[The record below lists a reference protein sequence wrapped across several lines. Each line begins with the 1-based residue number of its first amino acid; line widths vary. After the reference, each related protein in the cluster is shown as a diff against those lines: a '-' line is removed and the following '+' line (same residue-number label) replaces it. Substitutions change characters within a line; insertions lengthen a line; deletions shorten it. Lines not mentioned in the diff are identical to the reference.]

1 MASIRIACVLL
12 VCCLFGCAAG
22 AHPSQHDDVP
32 PPPDGFTSFGTGGS
46 SISGPFIDAGTYS
59 EPLVV
64 AKLPPP
70 PVSGG
75 TLLVIAQ
82 GHRAAVADPDHD
94 QVLIVDLDASS
105 LLATVPL
112 QSGDEPGRL
121 IEDGAGLVHVSLRS
135 GGAVATIDP
144 AQGTVLRRDAVCGY
158 PRGLAYDSKA
168 DAVVIA
174 CAGGDLVTL
183 PAAGGAA
190 TRSIRLAGADGH
202 IVRDL
207 RDVVVEGDRLLVSRF
222 RSAEL
227 LVIEANGSI
236 SATWRPKPR
245 DPSFS
250 AAVAWRILAAPGGGV
265 IMVHQEEQNT
275 DVPID
280 QPGGYGGFCGS
291 IVRAAVS
298 VIKTAGSTWST
309 PINAV
314 LPVDMALTDAP
325 NPELHF
331 VSARTRSTSGASS
344 GPTIDPSQGFPV
356 QSITAP
362 LVEPPVAGPVDQDAG
377 FPCIRQEGS
386 VTSFVPVGQVVAVA
400 AGSDGN
406 ALIQTREPAALIIN
420 GVPVSFPGASRKDT
434 GHELF
439 HFGTVGG
446 LACASCHPEGHEDG
460 HVWNF
465 SGLGARRTQAIGGGI
480 SGTEPFH
487 WGGDMKDFPTLAH
500 DVFNA
505 RMTGPNLEDKY
516 VTALAAWIDT
526 IAAWKSNA
534 PLDAAAVERGRVL
547 FNSPATACATCHAG
561 AKLTNNTNA
570 DVGTGGPFQ
579 VPSLR
584 GLVWRAPFMHN
595 GCAATV
601 SDRFSTCGGSKHGQA
616 SSLDPGQKADLVAYL
631 ETL

>member
-1 MASIRIACVLL
+1 MTLIRTACVLL
-12 VCCLFGCAAG
+12 VSSLVGCAAG
-22 AHPSQHDDVP
+22 GHPGQSDDSP
-32 PPPDGFTSFGTGGS
+32 PPSSGSSSFGTGGS
-46 SISGPFIDAGTYS
+46 GVAGPLIDAGTYS

-82 GHRAAVADPDHD
+82 GHKAAVADPDHD

-112 QSGDEPGRL
+112 QPGDEPGRL
-121 IEDGAGLVHVSLRS
+121 IEDGAGRVHVSLRS
-135 GGAVATIDP
+135 GGAVVTIDP

-174 CAGGDLVTL
+174 CAGGELVTL
-183 PAAGGAA
+183 PAGGGAA
-190 TRSIRLAGADGH
+190 TRSIRLAGADGRV
-202 IVRDL
+202 VRDL

-222 RSAEL
+222 RAAEL
-227 LVIEANGSI
+227 LVVEPNGSI
-236 SATWRPKPR
+236 SATLRPRPQ

-250 AAVAWRILAAPGGGV
+250 AAVAWRTLAAPGGGV

-275 DVPID
+275 EVPID

-298 VIKTAGSTWST
+298 VIKTDGSTWST
-309 PINAV
+309 PINSV

-325 NPELHF
+325 NPTLHI
-331 VSARTRSTSGASS
+331 VSARTRSTA
-344 GPTIDPSQGFPV
+344 GPAGLDPSQEFPV
-356 QSITAP
+356 QSMPAP
-362 LVEPPVAGPVDQDAG
+362 LVEPPASGNVDRDAG
-377 FPCIRQEGS
+377 LPCIRQGGGG
-386 VTSFVPVGQVVAVA
+386 TNFIPVGQVVAVA
-400 AGSDGN
+400 PGPDGN
-406 ALIQTREPAALIIN
+406 ALIQTREPAALLVN

-439 HFGTVGG
+439 HFGTMGG

-460 HVWNF
+460 HVWTF
-465 SGLGARRTQAIGGGI
+465 SGLGPRRTQAIGGGI
-480 SGTEPFH
+480 LGTEPFH
-487 WGGDMKDFPTLAH
+487 WGGDMKDFSTLAH
-500 DVFNA
+500 DVFNG

-516 VTALAAWIDT
+516 VTALATWIDT
-526 IAAWKSNA
+526 IAAWKSSA
-534 PLDAAAVERGRVL
+534 PLDAAAVERGRVI
-547 FNSPATACATCHAG
+547 FNSPATACTTCHAG
-561 AKLTNNTNA
+561 AKMTNNTNA

-584 GLVWRAPFMHN
+584 GLVWRAPFMHD

-601 SDRFSTCGGSKHGQA
+601 GDRFSTCGGSKHGQT